1 MSREERLQP
10 VERAM
15 KELEATFPAMRG
27 PATARP
33 MRWLARCVVA
43 LVVAGAIACT
53 AGYALGPEH
62 FGLMAQAQYL
72 PYPLY
77 LLPALAAV
85 AISLKLGRAW
95 RAMSALSLALVA
107 TTVMGLE
114 FHTGD
119 AGTGSMRVMTYNV
132 KGYLALGQ
140 SDGIALIARE
150 IALHQPDL
158 LVLQD
163 ARELTEAEEKSP
175 GIFRAIFGDQHAY
188 AYREYVVVSRYP
200 LRSCK
205 HHDMA
210 FRERPQAY
218 VQCIVDVRGVEI
230 DVITAH
236 FMSPR
241 YALGAVREG
250 SVRAIDEWRENLAA
264 RMSHAEALAI
274 EVRATWRPVVLAGDL
289 NAPERS
295 LVVRTLL
302 DTGLRDA
309 FSTAGKGYGYTWGH
323 SLRPGLSFLRIDHI
337 LVSPE
342 IGVADCFVGGAQ
354 ASPHRPVIADLYLSR
369 RPR

>member
-1 MSREERLQP
+1 
-10 VERAM
+10 M
-15 KELEATFPAMRG
+15 KDLEATFPALSR
-27 PATARP
+27 PVTARP

-43 LVVAGAIACT
+43 LVVAGAVACT

-72 PYPLY
+72 PYPVY

-85 AISLKLGRAW
+85 ALSLTLGRAW
-95 RAMSALSLALVA
+95 RAASMLSLALVA
-107 TTVMGLE
+107 TTVMG
-114 FHTGD
+114 FQFRTGD
-119 AGTGSMRVMTYNV
+119 AGTDPIRVMTYNI

-150 IALHQPDL
+150 IALHRPDI

-163 ARELTEAEEKSP
+163 ARELTEAQEKAP
-175 GIFRAIFGDQHAY
+175 GIFRAIFGEQHAY

-200 LRSCK
+200 LRSC
-205 HHDMA
+205 
-210 FRERPQAY
+210 RRREIWLQERPQTH
-218 VQCIVDVRGVEI
+218 VQCIVEVRGVEV

-241 YALGAVREG
+241 YALGAVRDG
-250 SVRAIDEWRENLAA
+250 SVRAIDTWRENLAA
-264 RMSHAEALAI
+264 RMSHAETLAV
-274 EVRATWRPVVLAGDL
+274 EVRATWRPVILAGDL
-289 NAPERS
+289 NAPEQS

-302 DTGLRDA
+302 ETGLRDA

-323 SLRPGLSFLRIDHI
+323 SLRPGISFLRIDHI

-342 IGVADCFVGGAQ
+342 IGVAKSFVGGGQ
-354 ASPHRPVIADLYLSR
+354 ASPHRPVIADLYLNR
-369 RPR
+369 RPRS